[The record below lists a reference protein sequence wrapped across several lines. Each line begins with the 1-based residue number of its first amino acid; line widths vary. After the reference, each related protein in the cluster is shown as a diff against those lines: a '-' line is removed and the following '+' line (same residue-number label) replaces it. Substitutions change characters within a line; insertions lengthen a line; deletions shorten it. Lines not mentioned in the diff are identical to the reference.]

1 MKRAQR
7 KAEQLR
13 RKLGLSG
20 RVDAEAVADI
30 LGLEVVLW
38 PMEVQQEMQ
47 MGRFIGVAE
56 RLDVR

>member
-30 LGLEVVLW
+30 LGLEVVPW
-38 PMEVQQEMQ
+38 PSVWTFA
-47 MGRFIGVAE
+47 GGAG
-56 RLDVR
+56 